1 MPMAII
7 SSGRFILTSAWVERE
22 RKVGP
27 SLVQRLRTWMLHRRT
42 LTELHEADARTCQ
55 DVGITPVASTDLA
68 REFGVDPTPLWGIG
82 EVPMP
87 RPEDN
92 RPLHRR

>member
-1 MPMAII
+1 MATI
-7 SSGRFILTSAWVERE
+7 SFGRFSLITAWTEKE

-27 SLVQRLRTWMLHRRT
+27 SLAHRLRTWMSHRRT
-42 LTELHEADARTCQ
+42 LTELREADARTCE
-55 DVGITPVASTDLA
+55 DVGITPATRTDLV
-68 REFGVDPTPLWGIG
+68 RQFGVDPTPLWGIG

-92 RPLHRR
+92 RPSHRR